1 MFSKSIKE
9 EFREK
14 IAPGLK
20 WSGTEKIDKNLF
32 DIEVHAKFGP
42 SLYEIMENYK

>member
-9 EFREK
+9 ELREK
-14 IAPGLK
+14 IAPPLK

-32 DIEVHAKFGP
+32 DI
-42 SLYEIMENYK
+42 